1 MSATIISIYNEVQ
14 GTVYMKSVTIPDISE
29 DALATILELI
39 SDGIWDW
46 DATTGNVYRSPGWF
60 RMLNYDVSELE
71 NTVFTWESI
80 IHPDDFNRVM
90 EHFGNYTAHKSD
102 NYKIQYRCRTK
113 DDKYVWIEDRGRVVE
128 WNKDGT
134 VRRMIGAHRDIDAEK
149 KLQQQ
154 NQNDKEHLQSLV
166 DIRTEELNAINH
178 QLNIKVQ
185 EVEQLATTDSLT
197 LLFNR
202 RGFEKKLISESARA
216 KRFEEPLS
224 LIVFDLDNFKP
235 VNDVYGHSSG
245 DLVLYKV
252 GEVLRQHSRE
262 IDIPARWGGDEFL
275 ILLTNTSKDNALK
288 LADKLRG
295 LIAEQPDIK
304 AFSVTASF
312 GVAQLGK
319 DEDPMRLTIRAD
331 KALYKSKEQG
341 RNKVTLL

>member
-1 MSATIISIYNEVQ
+1 
-14 GTVYMKSVTIPDISE
+14 MKSVTLPEIGE

-46 DATTGNVYRSPGWF
+46 NASTGHVYRSPGWF
-60 RMLNYDVSELE
+60 RMLNYAVSELE
-71 NTVFTWESI
+71 SNVFTWENI

-90 EHFGNYTAHKSD
+90 EHFDNYTNHKSET
-102 NYKIQYRCRTK
+102 YKIQYRCRTK
-113 DDKYVWIEDRGRVVE
+113 DNKYVWIEDRGRVVQ
-128 WNKDGT
+128 WNSDGS
-134 VRRMIGAHRDIDAEK
+134 VGRMIGAHRDIDAEK
-149 KLQQQ
+149 TLQQQ
-154 NQNDKEHLQSLV
+154 TQRDKEDLQLLV
-166 DIRTEELNAINH
+166 ETRTEELN
-178 QLNIKVQ
+178 QLNIKIR
-185 EVEQLATTDSLT
+185 EVEQLATTDSLS
-197 LLFNR
+197 LLLNR

-216 KRFEEPLS
+216 KRFKEPLT

-235 VNDVYGHSSG
+235 VNDLYGHSSG

-252 GEVLRQHSRE
+252 AEVLRQHLRE

-275 ILLTNTSKDNALK
+275 ILLTNTTKEHASK

-304 AFSVTASF
+304 VFSVTASF
-312 GVAQLGK
+312 GVAQLGH

-331 KALYKSKEQG
+331 KALYRSKDAG